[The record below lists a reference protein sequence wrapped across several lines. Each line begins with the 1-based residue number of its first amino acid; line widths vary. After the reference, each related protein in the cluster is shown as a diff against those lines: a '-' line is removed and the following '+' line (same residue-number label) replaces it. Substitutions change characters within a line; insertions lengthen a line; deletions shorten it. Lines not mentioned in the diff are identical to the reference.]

1 MRRRFL
7 CFLLFAFSLP
17 ALAGGGTEVS
27 DAWLRFIPGGAPS
40 AGYFKLANRGDKT
53 LSLVG
58 AECPDFGM
66 VMIHRTIERGGMS
79 TMRPV
84 HELTVE
90 PGKSVEFAPG
100 GYHLMLMR
108 PKHPLR
114 PGGRLPVTLRF
125 GDGSRLSVEF
135 VVKSPEA
142 R

>member
-1 MRRRFL
+1 MRRIL
-7 CFLLFAFSLP
+7 GALLFAVCLP
-17 ALAGGGTEVS
+17 ALAGGRAEVS
-27 DAWLRFIPGGAPS
+27 DAWLRYIPGGAPA
-40 AGYFKLANRGDKT
+40 AGYFTLANRGDAP

-58 AECPDFGM
+58 AECPDFGR
-66 VMIHRTIERGGMS
+66 VMIHRTIERGGIS

-84 HELTVE
+84 RELTVA

-108 PKHPLR
+108 PAHPLR

-125 GDGSRLSVEF
+125 ADGSSLAVEF
-135 VVKSPEA
+135 VVKSLQA

>member
-1 MRRRFL
+1 MIRKIL
-7 CFLLFAFSLP
+7 CAVLFAFCLP
-17 ALAGGGTEVS
+17 AHAGGGAAAS
-27 DAWLRFIPGGAPS
+27 GAWLRYIPGGAPA
-40 AGYFKLANRGDKT
+40 AGYFTLTNRGDRP

-58 AECPDFGM
+58 AECSDFGM
-66 VMIHRTIERGGMS
+66 VMIHRTIERGGIS

-84 HELTVE
+84 HELAVA
-90 PGKSVEFAPG
+90 PGKRVEFAPG

-125 GDGSRLSVEF
+125 ADGSSLAVEF
-135 VVKSPEA
+135 VVKSPQA

>member
-1 MRRRFL
+1 MSRTIL
-7 CFLLFAFSLP
+7 CFLLIAFSLP
-17 ALAGGGTEVS
+17 ALAGSGAAVS
-27 DAWLRFIPGGAPS
+27 DAWLRFIPGGTPS
-40 AGYFKLANRGDKT
+40 AGYFKLTNRGDKP

-58 AECPDFGM
+58 AECSDFGM
-66 VMIHRTIERGGMS
+66 VLIHRTIERGGIS

-90 PGKSVEFAPG
+90 PGRSVEFAPG

-108 PKHPLR
+108 PRHPLR

-125 GDGSRLSVEF
+125 ADGSRLSVEF